1 MVNKVILV
9 GRVGK
14 DAEVRAIQGGA
25 KVANIT
31 LATTEKYKDREETE
45 WHNVVLWN
53 NLAEVAE
60 KYVKKGQLLYIE
72 GKIKTERY
80 KAQDGSERS
89 TTRIYASSM
98 QMLGGK
104 SDNQSSASAPTPAPQ
119 QQKFNPQ
126 AVATAPVVDDL
137 PDDDTGL
144 PF

>member
-1 MVNKVILV
+1 MSVNKVILV

-14 DAEVRAIQGGA
+14 DAEVRAIQGGG

-31 LATTEKYKDREETE
+31 LATTEKYKDKEETE

-53 NLAEVAE
+53 NLAEIAE

-72 GKIKTERY
+72 GKIKTEKY
-80 KAQDGSERS
+80 KTQDGSEKS
-89 TTRIYASSM
+89 STRIYASSM

-104 SDNQSSASAPTPAPQ
+104 SDNQPATPPRVPLYQ
-119 QQKFNPQ
+119 QTTPIP
-126 AVATAPVVDDL
+126 AAGEPEEDDF
-137 PDDDTGL
+137 

>member
-1 MVNKVILV
+1 MVNKVTLV

-53 NLAEVAE
+53 NLAEIAE

-89 TTRIYASSM
+89 TTRIYVSSM
-98 QMLGGK
+98 QMLGSK
-104 SDNQSSASAPTPAPQ
+104 SDNQSTPAP

-126 AVATAPVVDDL
+126 AVHTTPIVDDL
-137 PDDDTGL
+137 PEGDSAL